1 MRYTAT
7 ARGDRALATLLAGT
21 SGFQVAVASGAPLGA
36 WSWGGA
42 HEGVLPPEL
51 RAASGI
57 AAVVWGAAAVAVA
70 TGRPGGE
77 AAHRGVRLG
86 LALVSSLG
94 AVANLASPSL
104 PERLVWV
111 PVTTAVAALAWRAAR
126 ADHAEPL
133 TA

>member
-1 MRYTAT
+1 MPRRSE
-7 ARGDRALATLLAGT
+7 RGLLAGLLAGT
-21 SGFQVAVASGAPLGA
+21 AAFQVAVAAGAPLGE

-42 HEGVLPPEL
+42 NDGTLPTEP
-51 RAASGI
+51 RVASGV

-70 TGRPGGE
+70 TDRPRAQ

-86 LALVSSLG
+86 LALVSTLG
-94 AVANLASPSL
+94 AVVNLASPSL

-111 PVTTAVAALAWRAAR
+111 PVTSAVAVLAWRAVR
-126 ADHAEPL
+126 ADATEPV